1 MTATIEGIV
10 AATTK
15 VAGNIH
21 VEPAG
26 EPMANKGKTLPFIT
40 LYPACL

>member
-15 VAGNIH
+15 AVGDIH

-26 EPMANKGKTLPFIT
+26 EPVANKGKTIAFIK